1 MVATNRARRRVT
13 VEGTNRARAD
23 RADTAANRDTA
34 DRSRAT
40 ADLNRATEPLEVHQQ
55 VDKTLTLRKLIV
67 LMSEREVLTSR
78 YYAQMGQQAPVA

>member
-1 MVATNRARRRVT
+1 MVATNRARRRATEVDISK
-13 VEGTNRARAD
+13 D
-23 RADTAANRDTA
+23 REDTAANRDTA